1 MAVGLPRGCGHSQ
14 QPDEP
19 GQVVLISRRGQ
30 GVHASIEEPLLPV
43 PRRRQ
48 FSSGRCPS
56 CGQDTS

>member
-30 GVHASIEEPLLPV
+30 GVHAFKGMCMCMYVYDCASV
-43 PRRRQ
+43 CTCKQ
-48 FSSGRCPS
+48 VCKQPS
-56 CGQDTS
+56 